1 MNKYEESKPKKK
13 KKHLSLDKGKKIKS
27 ENVGLNGPILQT
39 KKKVF
44 LFYIYNFYFDNLIYK
59 WIK

>member
-1 MNKYEESKPKKK
+1 MNKYEERKPKKKK

-39 KKKVF
+39 KKKC
-44 LFYIYNFYFDNLIYK
+44 FYFIYIIFILI
-59 WIK
+59 I

>member
-1 MNKYEESKPKKK
+1 MKKGNPKKKK

-39 KKKVF
+39 KKNVF

-59 WIK
+59 

>member
-1 MNKYEESKPKKK
+1 MKLASKNEQIWRKETQKKKKKKK

-39 KKKVF
+39 KKKSVF
-44 LFYIYNFYFDNLIYK
+44 ILYI
-59 WIK
+59 

>member
-1 MNKYEESKPKKK
+1 MNKYEERKPKKKKKKK

-39 KKKVF
+39 KKKSVF
-44 LFYIYNFYFDNLIYK
+44 ILYI
-59 WIK
+59 